1 MLLKTLIAAKDLG
14 RLHDIVSVFIRYGF
28 GDIVQR
34 AGMANLL
41 ERAGKVLHLRGI
53 EEQAHLS
60 APERLRRA
68 MEESGPTFVKLGQ
81 LLATRVDLFAP
92 EWIAELEKLQ
102 DHAPLVPIDD
112 IKRQLQASLPDS
124 LETFFSEFDNTPLAA
139 GSIAQ
144 VHRASLHDG
153 SAVIVKVRRPGIR
166 EIIDA
171 DMRLLL
177 RFAKMIETE
186 LPEWR
191 CYRPEEVVRRFK
203 SSLYRELDLAAECHN
218 AERIANAFVDH
229 PDIVVPGVYWD
240 LTSECVNVQEFISGI
255 PAHDLSAIDAA
266 GLNRKKLALIG
277 AETALKMMLEDG
289 FFHADPHP
297 GNLFYLPDNRV
308 ALIDF
313 GMVGRLSDKRRDQV
327 IDMLQGL
334 VQRDSQQITDVLL
347 LWTLDAGVD
356 TEKLTQE
363 VDDFIDQYHGIP
375 LKQLNLSAML
385 GSVTLILRDNQLA
398 LPSDLAM
405 LMKVFVTL
413 ESIGRKLDPDFDMVS
428 VAMPIVRKSV
438 RSRYSAA
445 AISRRGTRAVKI
457 GMRMLSSLPDNIR
470 DIMQHARAGKIKVS
484 IDVERLQHL
493 GEQLDHSANRLTVG
507 IVIAALIIGSSIVMT
522 VKGGPTLVGLPVFGL
537 LGFLGAGFGSLWLLY
552 SIWRSGGGR

>member
-1 MLLKTLIAAKDLG
+1 MLLKTLIAAQDLG
-14 RLHDIVSVFIRYGF
+14 RLHDIASVFIRYGF
-28 GDIVQR
+28 SDMVQR
-34 AGMANLL
+34 IGMANLL
-41 ERAGKVLHLRGI
+41 ERAGRVLRSRDI
-53 EEQAHLS
+53 EEQAHLT

-68 MEESGPTFVKLGQ
+68 MEELGPTFVKLGQ

-92 EWIAELEKLQ
+92 EWIAEFERLQ
-102 DHAPLVPIDD
+102 DHAPLVPFDE
-112 IKRQLQASLPDS
+112 IKQQLQTSLPDS
-124 LETFFSEFDNTPLAA
+124 MDVFFVQFDSTPLAA

-144 VHRASLHDG
+144 VHRATLQDG

-166 EIIDA
+166 DIIDA

-191 CYRPEEVVRRFK
+191 CYRPQDVVRRFK

-218 AERIANAFVDH
+218 AERIANAFADD
-229 PDIVVPGVYWD
+229 PDIVVPGVYWE
-240 LTSECVNVQEFISGI
+240 LTSECVNVQDFIAGI
-255 PAHDLSAIDAA
+255 PAHDADAIAA
-266 GLNRKKLALIG
+266 SGLDPKKLAVIG
-277 AETALKMMLEDG
+277 ANTALKMMLEDG

-297 GNLFYLPDNRV
+297 GNLFYLPGNRV

-313 GMVGRLSDKRRDQV
+313 GMVGHLSDKRREQM
-327 IDMLQGL
+327 IEMLQGL
-334 VQRDSQQITDVLL
+334 VQRDSQQVIDVLTE
-347 LWTLDAGVD
+347 WATDSDLDA
-356 TEKLTQE
+356 EKLSQD
-363 VDDFIDQYHGIP
+363 VDGFIDQYHGVP
-375 LKQLNLSAML
+375 LKQLNLGAML
-385 GSVTLILRDNQLA
+385 GNVTLILRDNKLA

-405 LMKVFVTL
+405 LIKVFVTL

-428 VAMPIVRKSV
+428 VAMPIVRRAM

-445 AISRRGTRAVKI
+445 EMSKRGQRFFRT
-457 GMRMLSSLPDNIR
+457 SLRTLASIPDNMR
-470 DIMQHARAGKIKVS
+470 DIMQRVRSGRIKVS

-493 GEQLDHSANRLTVG
+493 GEQLEHSANRLTIG

-522 VKGGPTLVGLPVFGL
+522 VKGGPTLLGLPIFGL
-537 LGFLGAGFGSLWLLY
+537 LGFLGAVFGSMWLLY

>member
-1 MLLKTLIAAKDLG
+1 MLIKTLIAAQDLG
-14 RLHDIVSVFIRYGF
+14 RLHDIASVFMRYGF

-34 AGMANLL
+34 LGMSNLL
-41 ERAGKVLHLRGI
+41 ERAGKVLHLPKI

-60 APERLRRA
+60 APERMRHA
-68 MEESGPTFVKLGQ
+68 MEELGPTFVKLGQ
-81 LLATRVDLFAP
+81 LLSTRVDLFDP
-92 EWIAELEKLQ
+92 DWIAEFEKLQ
-102 DHAPLVPIDD
+102 DHAPQVPFVEIQAQM
-112 IKRQLQASLPDS
+112 QLSLPDS
-124 LETFFSEFDNTPLAA
+124 ANNIFAKLDAEPLAA

-144 VHRASLHDG
+144 VHRATLPNGDN
-153 SAVIVKVRRPGIR
+153 VIVKVRRPGIR

-191 CYRPEEVVRRFK
+191 CYRPQEVVRRFK

-218 AERIANAFVDH
+218 AERIANAFANQ
-229 PDIVVPGVYWD
+229 PDIVVPRVYWE
-240 LTSECVNVQEFISGI
+240 LTSECVNVQQYIAGI
-255 PAHDLSAIDAA
+255 PAHDFDAIVAA
-266 GLNRKKLALIG
+266 GLDRKKLALIG
-277 AETALKMMLEDG
+277 ARTALKMMLEDG

-297 GNLFYLPDNRV
+297 GNLFYLPGNHV

-313 GMVGRLSDKRRDQV
+313 GMVGHLSDKRRGQV
-327 IDMLQGL
+327 IDMLHGL
-334 VQRDSQQITDVLL
+334 VQRDSQQIIDVLV
-347 LWTLDAGVD
+347 LWTRDSD
-356 TEKLTQE
+356 IDYEKLTQE
-363 VDDFIDQYHGIP
+363 VDDFIDHYHGVP

-385 GSVTLILRDNQLA
+385 GSITLILRDNQLA

-428 VAMPIVRKSV
+428 VALPIVR
-438 RSRYSAA
+438 RSMRSFYGVSAMTKRGNN
-445 AISRRGTRAVKI
+445 AIRLGA
-457 GMRMLSSLPDNIR
+457 RMLTTLPENIR
-470 DIMQHARAGKIKVS
+470 DIMQRIRSGKIKVS

-493 GEQLDHSANRLTVG
+493 AERLDHSANRLTIG

-522 VKGGPTLVGLPVFGL
+522 VKGGPTLLGLPIFGL
-537 LGFLGAGFGSLWLLY
+537 LGFLSAVFGSLWLLY